1 MIFRVNLNNL
11 DAENKA
17 IIVEYLNL
25 FQEFSNIMSSLK
37 IDSNENNYDNILTKF
52 KLDSL
57 LNKIKEIREL
67 VHSQTCYDNTENK
80 FSSEEMLIHLNE
92 INENLLFLKLSKL
105 QPNY

>member
-1 MIFRVNLNNL
+1 LIFRVNLNNL